1 MRSRLATGLPFSQRT
16 RMRVQARIITKADEL
31 AMNFEW
37 AYVFFGLISKNLLA
51 TRERIVEFSG
61 VLWNHQQPIDN
72 T

>member
-1 MRSRLATGLPFSQRT
+1 MH
-16 RMRVQARIITKADEL
+16 VQARIITKADEL